1 MRRNLQIA
9 PFDSVTPAP
18 SDRATGAGV
27 DAPPLD
33 ETWNLDDLY
42 VDLDDFDRARERIAA
57 DLPGLDALRD
67 TLDRSGGHLA
77 DALDRIHAAARE
89 LQRLHAYASMRSDV
103 DMRVAV
109 DQARRQETELLW
121 NEFATRSSWLRPE
134 ILAMD
139 PGHVRGLLDEE
150 PRLAPYAFFL
160 KDLLRVREHVLSPPE
175 EKILADA
182 GLVTGGPHAVFGVF
196 HNAEMPRPEV
206 ELSDGETVRL
216 TPAEFS
222 RRRTTP
228 NRDDRLR
235 LTTGYFEGYVP
246 YRETL
251 GTNLYATIKAHVFRS
266 RARGHASCLHAALD
280 GDAVPVAVYHNLV
293 EQVREHLPVLHRYL
307 GLRARALG
315 LDRPGYHD
323 LHCPVAPDY
332 RRSFKPAE
340 GADLVRR
347 SMEPLGDAYGAALD
361 RCFGERWIDWH
372 PTPGKRSGAYS
383 AGSAYDVHPYILM
396 NFTSD
401 YESVSTL
408 THEVGHALH
417 SHFSNAAQPFP
428 TADYSIFVAEVAS
441 TFNEALLNRRMLAEA
456 ATDQERLF
464 LLGTYLDQMRATM
477 FRQTMF
483 AEFERDIHARAEEGR
498 ALTGEWLSERY
509 LEILRA
515 HHGHAEGVM
524 EIPDLYGIEWAGV
537 PHFYYDFYVYQYATG
552 IIASTALSEAVLAGG
567 EDGARARA
575 RYLTFLSSGGSD
587 HPLELLRAAG
597 VDLETPEPYRRA
609 MAAIGRA
616 LDRMD
621 QLLTRLGR

>member
-1 MRRNLQIA
+1 MRPMRRHHL
-9 PFDSVTPAP
+9 SVPPHPGIPAASEGGSGAAVDTPP
-18 SDRATGAGV
+18 AG
-27 DAPPLD
+27 

-42 VDLDDFDRARERIAA
+42 ADLDAFDRARERIAA
-57 DLPGLDALRD
+57 DLPGLDALRG
-67 TLDRSGGHLA
+67 TLDRSGAHLA
-77 DALDRIHAAARE
+77 DALDRVYAAARE
-89 LQRLHAYASMRSDV
+89 LQRLHAFASMRSDI

-121 NEFATRSSWLRPE
+121 NEFSTRTSWLRPE

-139 PGHVRGLLDEE
+139 PDRVRRLL
-150 PRLAPYAFFL
+150 YAFFL
-160 KDLLRVREHVLSPPE
+160 EDLLRTRDHVLSPPE

-206 ELSDGETVRL
+206 ELADGEKVRL

-222 RRRTTP
+222 RRRTTSI
-228 NRDDRLR
+228 RDDRLQ

-251 GTNLYATIKAHVFRS
+251 GTNLYGTIKAHVFRS
-266 RARGHASCLHAALD
+266 RSRGYASCLHAALD
-280 GDAVPVAVYHNLV
+280 GDAVPVAVYHNLI
-293 EQVREHLPVLHRYL
+293 EQIRENLPVLHRYL

-332 RRSFKPAE
+332 RRRFTPTE

-347 SMEPLGDAYGAALD
+347 SMEPLGDDYRAALD

-372 PTPGKRSGAYS
+372 PTAGKRSGAYS

-417 SHFSNAAQPFP
+417 SHFSNATQPFP

-441 TFNEALLNRRMLAEA
+441 TFNEALLNRRMFEEAE
-456 ATDQERLF
+456 TDQERLF

-483 AEFERDIHARAEEGR
+483 AEFERDIHARAEDGR
-498 ALTGEWLSERY
+498 ALTGEWLSDRY

-515 HHGHAEGVM
+515 HHGHGEGVM
-524 EIPDLYGIEWAGV
+524 DIPDLYGIEWAGV

-552 IIASTALSEAVLAGG
+552 IVASTALSEAVLAGG
-567 EDGARARA
+567 EDGNHART
-575 RYLTFLSSGGSD
+575 RYLAFLSAGGSD
-587 HPLELLRAAG
+587 HPLALLRAAG

-609 MAAIGRA
+609 MSAIERA
-616 LDRMD
+616 LDRMEE
-621 QLLTRLGR
+621 LLDRLGR

>member
-1 MRRNLQIA
+1 MRTDPSRLLRPCSRA
-9 PFDSVTPAP
+9 PEDPGGEAAVLDPPA
-18 SDRATGAGV
+18 
-27 DAPPLD
+27 D
-33 ETWNLDDLY
+33 ETWNLADLY
-42 VDLDDFDRARERIAA
+42 PDLEAFDAAREAVAR
-57 DLPGLDALRD
+57 DLPALDELRG
-67 TLDRSGGHLA
+67 TVAASAARLA
-77 DALDRIHAAARE
+77 DALDRVHDAARE
-89 LQRLHAYASMRSDV
+89 LHRLHAYASMRSDV
-103 DMRVAV
+103 DMRVAA

-121 NEFATRSSWLRPE
+121 NDFATRSSWLRPE

-139 PGHVRGLLDEE
+139 PDQVREFLAGE
-150 PRLAPYAFFL
+150 PRLAPYAFYL
-160 KDLLRVREHVLSPPE
+160 DDLLRTREHVLTPPE
-175 EKILADA
+175 EKLLADS

-206 ELSDGETVRL
+206 TLSDGKPVRL

-222 RRRTTP
+222 RLRTTS

-235 LTTGYFEGYVP
+235 LTDGYFGGYVP

-251 GTNLYATIKAHVFRS
+251 GTNLYGAIKAHVY
-266 RARGHASCLHAALD
+266 RARARRYPSCLHAALD

-293 EQVREHLPVLHRYL
+293 DQVREHLPTLHRYL

-315 LDRPGYHD
+315 IDRPGYHD
-323 LHCPVAPDY
+323 LHCPVAPDF
-332 RRSFKPAE
+332 RRRFTPE
-340 GADLVRR
+340 DGADLVRR
-347 SMEPLGDAYGAALD
+347 SMEPLGDAYGAALA

-396 NFTSD
+396 NFNAD

-417 SHFSNAAQPFP
+417 SHFSNAAQPYA

-441 TFNEALLNRRMLAEA
+441 TFNEALLNHRMLEEAE
-456 ATDQERLF
+456 DDRERLF
-464 LLGTYLDQMRATM
+464 LLGTYLDQMRATL

-483 AEFERDIHARAEEGR
+483 AEFERDIHARAEDGR
-498 ALTGEWLSERY
+498 ALTGEWLSAHY
-509 LEILRA
+509 LGILRA
-515 HHGHAEGVM
+515 HQGHGDGVM
-524 EIPDLYGIEWAGV
+524 EIPELYGIEWAAI

-552 IIASTALSEAVLAGG
+552 IVASTALAAAVLDGG
-567 EDGARARA
+567 ADGARARD
-575 RYLTFLSSGGSD
+575 RYLAFLSAGGSD

-609 MAAIGRA
+609 MASIENAM
-616 LDRMD
+616 DRMEA
-621 QLLTRLGR
+621 LLDRLGR